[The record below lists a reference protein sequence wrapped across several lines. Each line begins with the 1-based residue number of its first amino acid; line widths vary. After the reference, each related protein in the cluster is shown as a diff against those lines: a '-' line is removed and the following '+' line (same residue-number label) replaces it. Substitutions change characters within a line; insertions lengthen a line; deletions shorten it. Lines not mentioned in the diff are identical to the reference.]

1 MKAPAAI
8 WRVPMTESDL
18 SRAVLDMA
26 RLFKWLPY
34 HSWTSIHSAAGFPDW
49 VFVRPPRVL
58 FVELKSEVGKLT
70 PAQANWIA
78 ALRDCP
84 VEVAVIRPSDCRD
97 PIEMSVL
104 GRLLR

>member
-1 MKAPAAI
+1 MSLADAV
-8 WRVPMTESDL
+8 RPMSEAEL
-18 SRAVLDMA
+18 SSLVLDLA
-26 RLFKWLPY
+26 RLLKWKLRY
-34 HSWTSIHSAAGFPDW
+34 HTWNSQHSAAGFPDL
-49 VFVRPPRVL
+49 VLVRPPRVL